1 MNIWVIGRNYPK
13 ISNGM
18 QGCFELEQAKLLA
31 KNYEKVSYLTCCLRP
46 INLFFGKQ
54 YHVWKEEG
62 VSIHTYSAFF
72 LPRIYPLYAV
82 PIRNYIWRKFF
93 QKVEETTGRPDVIHV
108 HYPAML
114 MLGEILRGY
123 NKKGTKIF
131 ITEHWSKVLTGSLDR
146 IEKKQ
151 YKKYFEFAD
160 ECICVGKSL
169 MSSINEMVSNT
180 KTHISV
186 IPNIVDQYE
195 LPIHKKHMSFTFIA
209 VGRLVKIKQF
219 DKIILAFTKCFR
231 GKKVQ
236 LKIIGDGKEYRT
248 LKKLI
253 LNLEMQNQIILTG
266 YLNKNQVLEQLANA
280 DCLICFSK
288 YETFGVPIVEAW
300 ASGIPTITTTSAA
313 VVADYFDER
322 LGMEITPNN
331 ILGLR
336 EAMKYMYLHI
346 YDYDS
351 KFLIKFAKDH
361 FSKNAVLQMLNT
373 IYQSYE

>member
-1 MNIWVIGRNYPK
+1 M
-13 ISNGM
+13 
-18 QGCFELEQAKLLA
+18 
-31 KNYEKVSYLTCCLRP
+31 
-46 INLFFGKQ
+46 
-54 YHVWKEEG
+54 
-62 VSIHTYSAFF
+62 
-72 LPRIYPLYAV
+72 PRIYPLYAV

-123 NKKGTKIF
+123 HKKGTKIF

-195 LPIHKKHMSFTFIA
+195 LPI
-209 VGRLVKIKQF
+209 
-219 DKIILAFTKCFR
+219 
-231 GKKVQ
+231 Q